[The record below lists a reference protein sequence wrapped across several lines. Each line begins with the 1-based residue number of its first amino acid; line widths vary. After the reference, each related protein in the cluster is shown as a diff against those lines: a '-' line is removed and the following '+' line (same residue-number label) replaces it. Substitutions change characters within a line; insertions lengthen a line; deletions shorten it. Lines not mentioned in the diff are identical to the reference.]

1 MSDPHFDGGGE
12 VGTLMKERDWAATPL
27 GPTEAWP
34 QSLRTAVRIM
44 LTSRYAM
51 WLGWGADLSFLYND
65 AYARMTLGPK
75 HPWALGRPAREVW
88 AEIWDD
94 LLPRLNQ
101 VLLRGEATF
110 DQALLLFLQR
120 HGFPEE
126 TYHTFSYSPL
136 PGDDGRVAGNF
147 CVVTEETDRVIGER
161 RLASLRLLASGLASA
176 KTERDV
182 FLAVE
187 GSIAADPR
195 DMPFS
200 LLYTFDEKSAVARR
214 SASTAIDDDHA
225 AARAE
230 FPIDAATP
238 WPFAQLRHGSG
249 VVVVDWQGPDPLPHG
264 PWKMA
269 PARAL
274 TIPIAIQGLEQP
286 AGAFIVGL
294 NPHRPLDET
303 YRSFLELFA
312 GQVAA
317 GLANARAYAEER
329 RRAEALA
336 AIDRAKTAFFSNVS
350 HEFRTPLTLMLG
362 PTQDALAGDG
372 VMRREDLETVYRNE
386 LRLLRLVNSLL
397 DFSRAEAG
405 RAQAVYEP
413 VDLARLTADLASTFR
428 SAVERGG
435 LRFDVECP
443 PLPQPVFVDPQMW
456 EKIVLNLLS
465 NAFKFTFDGHIRISL
480 DPAVDHVMLIVED
493 TGVGI
498 SELELP
504 RVFERFHRIE
514 GSRARTH
521 EGTGIG
527 LALVQDLVTLH
538 GGRIAVSSVPGAGTT
553 FRVAMPFGRAH
564 LPEDQVVDAPA
575 RELSP
580 ISMSA
585 FVIEAERWLDART
598 PGASADAAA
607 DPEANVT
614 ADARTRPRIVLADDN
629 ADMRDYVRR
638 LLGSRWDVQAARD
651 GRHALD
657 LITQGGAD
665 LVITDVMM
673 PELDG
678 FGLLKQIRAN
688 EATRDV
694 PVLMLSARAGE
705 EQRLDGLQAG
715 ADDYLVK
722 PFSARELIARVEMLL
737 LRASIRAVENLQR
750 RQLTDI
756 FRQAPAA
763 IAIMRGPDHI
773 YEHTNPAYLDLI
785 AHRSVVGLPVREA
798 LPELDGQSIFEL
810 LDNVYGT
817 GVPFVGKALKVMVQ
831 RSPGAGPEERYFD
844 FVYHPMRNAVNDID
858 GIAVVAFDVTELVS
872 ARREAE
878 GASRTKDEFLAM
890 LGHELRNPLA
900 PILTALQ
907 LMRLRGG
914 TALEHERTVIERQTR
929 HLVRLVDD
937 LLDVSRIARG
947 KIELRRERME
957 LADGVAK
964 AIEMASPLLEER
976 NHQLE
981 VDVSRGL
988 MLDADPARLAQIVA
1002 NLLTNAA
1009 KYTEAGGR
1017 ISIRGASE
1025 GHEHVLRVTDTGVGI
1040 EPDMLPRIFEMF
1052 TQESQS
1058 LDRARGGLGLG
1069 LTIVRN
1075 LADLHGGSVEAR
1087 SAGRGTGSEFIIRLP
1102 AAQPVVAASAVAIAS
1117 ETLAEE
1123 TDGTGG
1129 AVLVVDDNP
1138 DAAEMLAMYVR
1149 SLGYRVESALDGPAA
1164 LRVAERMSPTI
1175 GLLDIGLPVMDGFEV
1190 ARRLRSTAAH
1200 KRIRLVAITG
1210 YGQEADRE
1218 RSRSAGFDAHLVK
1231 PVDLDQLRALLQDLS
1246 GGRSV

>member
-1 MSDPHFDGGGE
+1 MSDPLFDGGGE
-12 VGTLMKERDWAATPL
+12 VGALMQRLDWSATPL
-27 GPTEAWP
+27 GPADRWP
-34 QSLRTAVRIM
+34 QALRTAVRIM

-51 WLGWGADLSFLYND
+51 WLGWGPDLTFLYND
-65 AYARMTLGPK
+65 SYARMTLGPK
-75 HPWALGRPAREVW
+75 HPRALGRRASEVW

-94 LLPRLNQ
+94 LLPRLDQ
-101 VLLRGEATF
+101 VLVRGEATF

-176 KTERDV
+176 TTESDV
-182 FLAVE
+182 FLAVDR
-187 GSIAADPR
+187 SISADPR

-200 LLYTFDEKSAVARR
+200 LLYTFDDESGVARR
-214 SASTAIDDDHA
+214 AASTGIDGEHP

-230 FPIDAATP
+230 CPADESTP
-238 WPFAQLRHGSG
+238 WPFAQLRDGSG
-249 VVVVDWQGPDPLPHG
+249 VQIVEWQGRKPLPAG
-264 PWKMA
+264 PWKVA
-269 PARAL
+269 PSRAL
-274 TIPIAIQGLEQP
+274 AIPIALQGQDRP
-286 AGAFIVGL
+286 SGTFIVGL
-294 NPHRPLDET
+294 NPHRPFDET

-312 GQVAA
+312 GQIAA

-405 RAQAVYEP
+405 RTQATYEP

-428 SAVERGG
+428 SAIERGG
-435 LRFDVECP
+435 LRFHVECP

-465 NAFKFTFDGHIRISL
+465 NAFKFTFDGHIRIAL
-480 DPAVDHVMLIVED
+480 EPGADQVALIVED

-498 SELELP
+498 AEPELP

-514 GSRARTH
+514 GGRARTH

-527 LALVQDLVTLH
+527 LALVQDLVHLH
-538 GGRIAVSSVPGAGTT
+538 HGEITASSRPGAGTT
-553 FRVAMPFGRAH
+553 FIVTIPFGRAH
-564 LPEDQVVDAPA
+564 LPAAQVVESSA

-580 ISMSA
+580 ISATA
-585 FVIEAERWLDART
+585 FVAEAERWLGVRSVEPEPETARD
-598 PGASADAAA
+598 PG
-607 DPEANVT
+607 PEPSPKE
-614 ADARTRPRIVLADDN
+614 RPRPVIVVADDN

-638 LLGSRWDVQAARD
+638 LLRSRWDVRTARD

-657 LITQGGAD
+657 LVRQGSVD

-678 FGLLKQIRAN
+678 FGLVREIR
-688 EATRDV
+688 EGDGTRDI
-694 PVLMLSARAGE
+694 PILMLSARAGG
-705 EQRLDGLQAG
+705 EQRLGGLQAG

-737 LRASIRAVENLQR
+737 LRASIRAVDNLQR

-763 IAIMRGPDHI
+763 IAILRGPDHT

-785 AHRSVVGLPVREA
+785 AHRAVVGLPIREA
-798 LPELDGQSIFEL
+798 LPELAGQGVFEL
-810 LDNVYGT
+810 LDDVYRT
-817 GVPFVGKALKVMVQ
+817 GVPFVGKALRIAVQ
-831 RSPGAGPEERYFD
+831 RSAGAAPEERYFD
-844 FVYHPMRNAVNDID
+844 FVYHPMRNAIEQID
-858 GIAVVAFDVTELVS
+858 GIAVVAFDVTDLVS

-947 KIELRRERME
+947 KIELRRERMD

-976 NHQLE
+976 SHELE
-981 VDVSRGL
+981 IDVPRGL
-988 MLDADPARLAQIVA
+988 TLDADPARLAQIVA
-1002 NLLTNAA
+1002 NLLTNSA

-1017 ISIRGASE
+1017 IVVRASSE
-1025 GHEHVLRVTDTGVGI
+1025 GHELVLRVTDTGVGI
-1040 EPDMLPRIFEMF
+1040 ESDMLPRIFDMF
-1052 TQESQS
+1052 TQEPQS
-1058 LDRARGGLGLG
+1058 IDRARGGLGLG

-1075 LADLHGGSVEAR
+1075 LAELHGGSVEAR
-1087 SAGRGTGSEFIIRLP
+1087 SAGRGRGSEFIIRLP
-1102 AAQPVVAASAVAIAS
+1102 SVHPAAAAIDSSNAEDTTFSA
-1117 ETLAEE
+1117 AEIPS
-1123 TDGTGG
+1123 GV
-1129 AVLVVDDNP
+1129 VLVVDDNQ

-1164 LRVAERMSPTI
+1164 LRAADRVNPAI

-1190 ARRLRSTAAH
+1190 ARRLRSTPAH
-1200 KRIRLVAITG
+1200 ADIRLVAITG

-1218 RSRSAGFDAHLVK
+1218 RSRAAGFDAHLVK
-1231 PVDLDQLRALLQDLS
+1231 PVDLDDLRGLLLELS
-1246 GGRSV
+1246 AGKA